1 MSQTLRRQIIA
12 LLENNPLNLRD
23 LSQIL
28 HVSEKEILPHFA
40 HIQRSLKIQNKRLLI
55 QPFQCLKCGYVF
67 KDRKRF
73 GRPGRCPQCKVGH
86 IENPVF
92 QILDQFK
99 K

>member
-12 LLENNPLNLRD
+12 LLEKQPLNLRD

-28 HVSEKEILPHFA
+28 RVSEKEILPHFD

-73 GRPGRCPQCKVGH
+73 RRPGRCPQCKVGH
-86 IENPVF
+86 IESPT
-92 QILDQFK
+92 FK
-99 K
+99 ICSQR

>member
-12 LLENNPLNLRD
+12 LLEKDPLNLRD

-40 HIQRSLKIQNKRLLI
+40 HIQRSLKIQNKCLSI
-55 QPFQCLKCGYVF
+55 QPFHCLKCGYVF

-73 GRPGRCPQCKVGH
+73 GRPGRCPQCKASY
-86 IENPVF
+86 IESPF
-92 QILDQFK
+92 FEICSQR
-99 K
+99 